1 MVITPSNPISGFQ
14 SPALPVRAQID
25 TAASGQPFTN
35 QFAAAIA
42 APVAAP
48 PAQPPVASTTVPVSP
63 PASSSPAIL
72 SVTILPW
79 GRSIAYAST
88 AAAAASLPPAATEA
102 SPAAAVTTAPS
113 AQTPT
118 STAANAAAASPPPAL
133 PASQQAINALS
144 EILSGYGIN
153 PAALG
158 LSYSEQFVA
167 GPTGAYT
174 NRMITAKFPS
184 GKSQDYSADLTLKN
198 PTVAAVEIMAML
210 GRRIVA

>member
-1 MVITPSNPISGFQ
+1 MVVSPTTSISNFLSPI
-14 SPALPVRAQID
+14 PPVPDRNKTVNSAQPFSKQFD
-25 TAASGQPFTN
+25 TA
-35 QFAAAIA
+35 IA
-42 APVAAP
+42 TP
-48 PAQPPVASTTVPVSP
+48 PAVASSGSA
-63 PASSSPAIL
+63 PASTSPEIL

-88 AAAAASLPPAATEA
+88 AAASTALPAATPVA
-102 SPAAAVTTAPS
+102 ATPVVPIATVAATTPAAAP
-113 AQTPT
+113 
-118 STAANAAAASPPPAL
+118 L

-158 LSYSEQFVA
+158 LSYSEQVVA

-174 NRMITAKFPS
+174 NRMITANFPS
-184 GKSQDYSADLTLKN
+184 GKSQDYSADLILKN
-198 PTVAAVEIMAML
+198 PKDGAVEIMAML